1 MLFNGRICGRGE
13 HYLRKQETNDKR
25 KDTSNK
31 KKTVGS
37 VDEFWKAPAAPP
49 PNFPSGN
56 LGGSYAA
63 VQDFFKN
70 SAAPKH
76 ILAFLKHI
84 LIERL
89 KLPEESV
96 HPAQCGAGLVGL
108 HLSNGCSKEGGG

>member
-1 MLFNGRICGRGE
+1 MRYWE
-13 HYLRKQETNDKR
+13 HQIE
-25 KDTSNK
+25 
-31 KKTVGS
+31 KKTMNNEQRTIAMN
-37 VDEFWKAPAAPP
+37 DFKEDPAAPP

-89 KLPEESV
+89 KLPEES
-96 HPAQCGAGLVGL
+96 AKLVVL
-108 HLSNGCSKEGGG
+108 TLSNEARKAGEEEYSHLVYGDLQTGDFKWGV

>member
-1 MLFNGRICGRGE
+1 MNNEQRTIAM
-13 HYLRKQETNDKR
+13 NDFKE
-25 KDTSNK
+25 D
-31 KKTVGS
+31 
-37 VDEFWKAPAAPP
+37 PAAPP

-56 LGGSYAA
+56 LGGSYTA

-96 HPAQCGAGLVGL
+96 HPAQCGAGLVVL
-108 HLSNGCSKEGGG
+108 TLSNECRKAGEEEYSHLVYGDLQTGDFKWGV